1 MMNIDFLAF
10 QRKSFTKCSYMHNIP
25 NLLQIQKESF
35 HKFLQHKTPVTNR
48 QQLGLQRIFC
58 RAFPVNSNNGLI
70 NVDFIRYS
78 ASEPVLSVAECRS
91 RSLTYSSSL
100 NILVKVSFRNCNG
113 TQWEKE
119 SKGWNVYP
127 LAIGDIPLMTQSS
140 TFLINGVDRVVVS
153 QLHRTPGIYIERK
166 KQGLFQEQDPNVAVK
181 VIPLYGVWVQLEL
194 TRSNILYLSF
204 DKSKK
209 LPATTLLKSF
219 GVLQSKIIPGFVER
233 LVKLDR
239 LGVVIG
245 LPLIELKGEP
255 IPFSIYE
262 NSKIIIK
269 NHTMICNNQL
279 KRLVS
284 RNIKETL
291 INDSVFSSLE
301 YILILKPKRPRKING
316 LLLNKIRKFGIV
328 NLIIRCPFRSK
339 AYFKYLKETL
349 KADKSI
355 DIYDAQVHIYRS
367 MKPGEP
373 IYPDLVKEAFNKI
386 LTDERTYNISNI
398 GRLAFNLRAF
408 SFPQTKASSSGLL
421 SVKDLIQAFKYLMLV
436 KNNSIEGDDVDHL
449 GNRRIRCVGEIL
461 ESLFRNSFLAVEQ
474 AIKNI
479 IDNCKN
485 NSNLSFANIN
495 YRPIC
500 KAFNEFFVSSHLSQL
515 LDQTNPLSELT
526 HKRRLTSIGI
536 SGITKEHA
544 GFEVRD
550 VHPTYYGKVC
560 PVETPEGQNIGL
572 ISSLAVHAKV
582 NEHGLLQTPYRKV
595 TPERINKSVQ
605 FLTASEEEG
614 FTITSLDQ
622 RNHSKV
628 LARRAQ
634 GITLAKLADVQYIDA
649 SSQQT
654 VSVATSLIPF
664 LEHDDANRA
673 LMGSNMQRQAVPC
686 IIPRSPLIGTG
697 TEMSVAIDTKACVV
711 AKEAGMIVFAD
722 SSRLIIRS
730 LPTIT
735 TECSHIEIHTLVKA
749 ERTNQNTYISFRPT
763 VYYGFNVSKGE
774 VIADGVS
781 THKGELAL
789 GKNVLVAFMVW
800 KGYNFEDSVIV
811 SEYLV
816 GKDIFTSVHLEEF
829 ALTVSATKL
838 GKEATTNTVPGN
850 SDTLLNKLDNEGI
863 IRAGSQV
870 DAGDILVGKVV
881 PKETVT
887 LTAEE
892 KLMNAI
898 FSERSSEV
906 RDVSLRVPPSVQGT
920 VIYTQVFKATTA
932 VNHNSKQHSMFN
944 GKLRDKIHAIEQDSF
959 SYVGRLLI
967 RCSCSIKVGILQSI
981 DPYIWLTMEPNS
993 SLCHITFKEKRSIME
1008 HARTELYLVLRR
1020 KVEKAT
1026 GVYDLSPGILKVV
1039 KVLIATKRTLQ
1050 PGDKMAGRHG
1060 NKGVVSKVVPVRD
1073 MPYTKDG
1080 RTVDIIL
1087 NPLGVP
1093 SRMNVGQ
1100 VFETHLGLAAKSTGT
1115 RIKLILNKSSIKIL
1129 SALRDVLYHI
1139 FNSAK
1144 ERKNISRLVGS
1155 GILRLAKLLI
1165 NGVSFA
1171 SPIFNGTNEEDI
1183 QRTSEAAFPLKT
1195 AYMLDT
1201 TQTKNQLFLTDGVT
1215 GKRFKYPATVGTMY
1229 YFKLHHLVED
1239 KMHARS
1245 TGTYSII
1252 TQQPLG
1258 GKAQFGGQRFGE
1270 MEVWALEAYGAAYT
1284 LHEMLTIKSDDIW
1297 GRLKMYENI
1306 IKDNFIL
1313 RTSVPESFNVLLR
1326 EVRSLGVLLEVGG

>member
-1 MMNIDFLAF
+1 
-10 QRKSFTKCSYMHNIP
+10 
-25 NLLQIQKESF
+25 
-35 HKFLQHKTPVTNR
+35 
-48 QQLGLQRIFC
+48 
-58 RAFPVNSNNGLI
+58 NGVVCE
-70 NVDFIRYS
+70 N
-78 ASEPVLSVAECRS
+78 
-91 RSLTYSSSL
+91 
-100 NILVKVSFRNCNG
+100 
-113 TQWEKE
+113 
-119 SKGWNVYP
+119 KGWNEYP
-127 LAIGDIPLMTQSS
+127 LAIGEFPLMTQSS

-153 QLHRTPGIYIERK
+153 QLHRSPGLYIERK

-181 VIPLYGVWVQLEL
+181 VIPLYGVWIQLEL
-194 TRSNILYLSF
+194 NRSNILYLSF
-204 DKSKK
+204 DKGKK

-219 GVLQSKIIPGFVER
+219 GVLHSKIIPGFVER
-233 LVKLDR
+233 LVKLER

-269 NHTMICNNQL
+269 THTIICNNQI
-279 KRLVS
+279 KSLVS

-291 INDSVFSSLE
+291 VNDSVFSSLE
-301 YILILKPKRPRKING
+301 YLLILKPKGSCIPSRKISE
-316 LLLNKIRKFGIV
+316 LLLNKLRKFGIAK
-328 NLIIRCPFRSK
+328 LIIHCPFRTK
-339 AYFKYLKETL
+339 AYIKYLKETL

-355 DIYDAQVHIYRS
+355 DVYDAQVQLYRAIN
-367 MKPGEP
+367 PGEP
-373 IYPDLVKEAFNKI
+373 IFPDLVKEAFKKT
-386 LTDERTYNISNI
+386 LTDERTYHISNI

-408 SFPQTKASSSGLL
+408 SFPQTKVARSGLL
-421 SVKDLIQAFKYLMLV
+421 SVKDFIQAFKYLMLV
-436 KNNSIEGDDVDHL
+436 KNNSVEGDDVDHL

-461 ESLFRNSFLAVEQ
+461 ESLFRNNFLAVEQ

-485 NSNLSFANIN
+485 NSDLSFANIN

-500 KAFNEFFVSSHLSQL
+500 KAFNDFFASSHLSQL
-515 LDQTNPLSELT
+515 LDQINPLSEVT

-572 ISSLAVHAKV
+572 ISSLAVHAQV
-582 NEHGLLQTPYRKV
+582 NEHGFLQAPYRRV
-595 TPERINKSVQ
+595 TSERISKSVQ
-605 FLTASEEEG
+605 FLTASEEES

-628 LARRAQ
+628 LARRTQ

-649 SSQQT
+649 SSLQT

-686 IIPRSPLIGTG
+686 ILPRSPLIGTG
-697 TEMSVAIDTKACVV
+697 TEKPVAIDAKACVV
-711 AKEAGMIVFAD
+711 AKEAGVIAFAD
-722 SSRLIIRS
+722 STRIIIRS
-730 LPTIT
+730 LPTINS
-735 TECSHIEIHTLVKA
+735 ESSHIEIHTLVKA
-749 ERTNQNTYISFRPT
+749 ERTNQNTYTSFRPT
-763 VYYGFNVSKGE
+763 AIYGFKVAKGE
-774 VIADGVS
+774 VIADGTS
-781 THKGELAL
+781 TCKGELAL
-789 GKNVLVAFMVW
+789 GKNILVAFMVW

-811 SEYLV
+811 SETLV

-829 ALTVSATKL
+829 AVTVKATKF
-838 GKEATTNTVPGN
+838 GKERTTNAIPGF
-850 SDTLLNKLDNEGI
+850 SDSLLNKLDNEGI

-870 DAGDILVGKVV
+870 EAGDILVGKVI
-881 PKETVT
+881 PKETAI

-898 FSERSSEV
+898 FSEKAPEV
-906 RDVSLRVPPSVQGT
+906 RDISLRVPPSVQGT
-920 VIYTQVFKATTA
+920 VISTQTFKAKTTT
-932 VNHNSKQHSMFN
+932 NHNSKHHSMFN
-944 GKLRDKIHAIEQDSF
+944 GKLRDKIHTIEQDSF
-959 SYVGRLLI
+959 SYIGRLLI
-967 RCSCSIKVGILQSI
+967 NCSCSLKVEILQAI
-981 DPYIWLTMEPNS
+981 DPYVWLTMETNN

-1008 HARTELYLVLRR
+1008 HARTDLYLVLRR
-1020 KVEKAT
+1020 KTEKAS
-1026 GVYDLSPGILKVV
+1026 GVYALSPGVIKVV
-1039 KVLIATKRTLQ
+1039 KVLLATKRTLQ

-1080 RTVDIIL
+1080 RAVDIIL

-1100 VFETHLGLAAKSTGT
+1100 VFETHLGLTSKSTGT
-1115 RIKLILNKSSIKIL
+1115 RINLVLKKSSIKMP

-1144 ERKNISRLVGS
+1144 ECKNISNLVAS
-1155 GILRLAKLLI
+1155 DILRTAKLLT
-1165 NGVSFA
+1165 NGIPCDT
-1171 SPIFNGTNEEDI
+1171 PIFNGTNEEDI
-1183 QRTSEAAFPLKT
+1183 QRTSETAFPLKT

-1201 TQTKNQLFLTDGVT
+1201 TQAKNQLFLIDGVT

-1229 YFKLHHLVED
+1229 YFKLHHLAED

-1297 GRLKMYENI
+1297 GRIKMYENI
-1306 IKDNFIL
+1306 IKDSFIL

-1326 EVRSLGVLLEVGG
+1326 EIRSLGVLLDVGD